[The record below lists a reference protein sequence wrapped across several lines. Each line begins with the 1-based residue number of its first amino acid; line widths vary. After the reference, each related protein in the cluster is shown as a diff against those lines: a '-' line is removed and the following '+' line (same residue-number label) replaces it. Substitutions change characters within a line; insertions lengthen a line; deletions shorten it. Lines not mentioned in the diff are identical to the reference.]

1 MSLVHYHAP
10 SSYTVCITDLMFQRR
25 AWICSCCWDWAVAA
39 GMPGT
44 DLLSDEFAGSM
55 LDTGRLATSG

>member
-1 MSLVHYHAP
+1 M
-10 SSYTVCITDLMFQRR
+10 TDLMFQRR